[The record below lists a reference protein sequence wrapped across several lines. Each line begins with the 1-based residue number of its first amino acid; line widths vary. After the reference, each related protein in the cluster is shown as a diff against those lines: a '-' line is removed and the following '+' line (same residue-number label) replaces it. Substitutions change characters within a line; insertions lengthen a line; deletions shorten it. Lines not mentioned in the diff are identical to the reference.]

1 MIGGGGGGG
10 GGGGAGGG
18 ATAPGGDIG
27 APGGGTTG
35 AVGRCVSG
43 SAHAD
48 SSKIKNSS
56 AFSCGISGA
65 VPQLDGNGPP
75 LPLGVT

>member
-18 ATAPGGDIG
+18 VTAPGGDIG

-35 AVGRCVSG
+35 AVGRWASG
-43 SAHAD
+43 NAHAE
-48 SSKIKNSS
+48 SSKIRNSS

-75 LPLGVT
+75 FPLGVT